1 MWLKVLEDPY
11 DHFRDLRQGR
21 DEGGFQVRCRVPLE
35 ALETPLDHL
44 RDGRQSRYKDG
55 NQDQNAVPDYR
66 WSKFSTSRAI
76 LQRSVEGEAT
86 TNLSQWHSVLSQWCK
101 DMIVNFGNSR
111 QPRCE
116 DRKDLKP
123 LAPPHFFQFPS
134 ERDRETHQQ
143 HI

>member
-11 DHFRDLRQGR
+11 DHFRDLRQSRGE
-21 DEGGFQVRCRVPLE
+21 DGFQVRCRVPLE
-35 ALETPLDHL
+35 ALEIPFDHL

-86 TNLSQWHSVLSQWCK
+86 TNLS
-101 DMIVNFGNSR
+101 
-111 QPRCE
+111 
-116 DRKDLKP
+116 
-123 LAPPHFFQFPS
+123 
-134 ERDRETHQQ
+134 
-143 HI
+143 